1 MDTDRLTY
9 VICRLLSCDKS
20 HNAADFLSLGKTT
33 MTMTALAAL
42 ASFRE
47 EFEDPKF
54 RAGAWSSPTTSA
66 DGHLQ
71 MPVMQLS
78 PAVKRFHDAAFK
90 HGWVISYFDWSEW
103 ARSSQAAR
111 LRADPDGLANAGEFD
126 LFRLL
131 TACIRQEKFSEGAL
145 LEAFESGLIRRIV
158 QRAATIEAQSSISS
172 KAPTVS
178 YRTYIAAS
186 RAAYIAGIEA
196 GISPQEL
203 RAHTG
208 VIGEAFVADYL
219 KVKLTSTN
227 NQPGYDLIDGDGLR
241 VSVKTITTSS
251 HVKLKES
258 TFNQVDRII
267 VVWLGTQADEL
278 DVVIVYNKSA
288 EAFHADAVPY
298 QGTLRLG
305 RAAMTFQDKP
315 VGAGPFHVGDIV
327 NVHQEGNVLFRR
339 HASGSFTVLVD
350 GLPEPAFQHLLRLRD
365 ALGLP
370 DKTNNTTRTLGNQV
384 FGKLRSDTFQ

>member
-1 MDTDRLTY
+1 
-9 VICRLLSCDKS
+9 
-20 HNAADFLSLGKTT
+20 

-71 MPVMQLS
+71 MPVMDLS
-78 PAVKRFHDAAFK
+78 PVVQRFHDAAYE
-90 HGWVISYFDWSEW
+90 HEWVMNYFDWSEW
-103 ARSSQAAR
+103 ARSSQAVR
-111 LRADPDGLANAGEFD
+111 LRDEPDGLANASEFD

-131 TACIRQEKFSEGAL
+131 TVCIRQEKFSEGAL
-145 LEAFESGLIRRIV
+145 LEAFDSGLIKRIV
-158 QRAATIEAQSSISS
+158 ERATTILAESLEPRAAT
-172 KAPTVS
+172 PLS

-208 VIGEAFVADYL
+208 VIGEAFVAEYL

-251 HVKLKES
+251 HVTLKAS

-288 EAFHADAVPY
+288 EAFHADALPY

-305 RAAMTFQDKP
+305 RAAMTFPDKP
-315 VGAGPFHVGDIV
+315 VGAGPFDVGDIV
-327 NVHQEGNVLFRR
+327 AVHQEGNVLFRR

-350 GLPEPAFQHLLRLRD
+350 GSPEPAFQHLMRLRD
-365 ALGLP
+365 VLGLP
-370 DKTNNTTRTLGNQV
+370 DKTNNTTRTLGTQV
-384 FGKLRSDTFQ
+384 FGKLRYDNFK

>member
-1 MDTDRLTY
+1 M
-9 VICRLLSCDKS
+9 S

-71 MPVMQLS
+71 MPVMDLS
-78 PAVKRFHDAAFK
+78 PVVQRFHDAAYE
-90 HGWVISYFDWSEW
+90 HEWIMNYFDWSEW

-111 LRADPDGLANAGEFD
+111 LRDEPDGLANASEFD

-131 TACIRQEKFSEGAL
+131 TVCIRQEKFSEGAL
-145 LEAFESGLIRRIV
+145 LEAFDSGLIKRIV
-158 QRAATIEAQSSISS
+158 ERATTILAESLEPRAAT
-172 KAPTVS
+172 PLS

-208 VIGEAFVADYL
+208 VIGEAFVAEYL

-251 HVKLKES
+251 HVTLKAS

-278 DVVIVYNKSA
+278 DVIIVYNKSA

-305 RAAMTFQDKP
+305 RAAMTFPDKP
-315 VGAGPFHVGDIV
+315 VGAGPFDVGDIV
-327 NVHQEGNVLFRR
+327 DVHQEGNVLFRR

-350 GLPEPAFQHLLRLRD
+350 GSPEPAFQHLMRLRD

-370 DKTNNTTRTLGNQV
+370 DKTNNTTRTLGTQV